1 MSEIKLNL
9 LDSHTLLTATVHGSV
24 GDALVAALSAEPE
37 TIDELETALKR
48 FQKCDSIPASSLRR
62 QPRGPIDDRPWDA
75 GIMVIDLAARIVANE
90 SAYSAPSHS
99 GRVDY
104 HNGKHSTG
112 FPLSYVLSDDWVFA
126 RSIENYQVRCDH
138 RIKQR
143 ATIPSLDSR
152 SILYGKALL
161 EFIVENV
168 QLLDTTTKRRR
179 KQHREAVIDIHR
191 RWLMTLRDDLNGQ
204 SVREILFAK
213 RELIDFDLESRMLQW
228 SFFLEEPLS
237 LSRESH
243 GFRFAGYGTHE
254 WVMYYKLV
262 RFLIWEAVELR
273 LELAKHGRHLL
284 SESCCRP
291 SSVIG
296 PLNQCPT
303 NFSLSSLPE
312 GDSSQY
318 VDTER
323 GATSSKVDST
333 PDPNHSQVEDT
344 ALSDRTRP
352 RVPTDPEVEPYNQN
366 SVEVEDAKDWLR
378 PQDPCRIIRDKAILA
393 FKNKSEPTHAELI
406 AYLAEQRSHWLS
418 TPNRDLD
425 DYIPAEVIDNERRR
439 RPEAMTGRSMVVD
452 EDCYCCK
459 MMGDESEAGLGIY
472 FCHFDGCNMEDE
484 FAFSACATL
493 EEWKAEQQRYEEWSR
508 KSDRERKEAGTFMD
522 LDDCEIPF

>member
-213 RELIDFDLESRMLQW
+213 RELIDFDLES
-228 SFFLEEPLS
+228 
-237 LSRESH
+237 
-243 GFRFAGYGTHE
+243 
-254 WVMYYKLV
+254 
-262 RFLIWEAVELR
+262 
-273 LELAKHGRHLL
+273 
-284 SESCCRP
+284 
-291 SSVIG
+291 
-296 PLNQCPT
+296 
-303 NFSLSSLPE
+303 
-312 GDSSQY
+312 
-318 VDTER
+318 
-323 GATSSKVDST
+323 
-333 PDPNHSQVEDT
+333 
-344 ALSDRTRP
+344 
-352 RVPTDPEVEPYNQN
+352 
-366 SVEVEDAKDWLR
+366 
-378 PQDPCRIIRDKAILA
+378 
-393 FKNKSEPTHAELI
+393 
-406 AYLAEQRSHWLS
+406 
-418 TPNRDLD
+418 
-425 DYIPAEVIDNERRR
+425 
-439 RPEAMTGRSMVVD
+439 
-452 EDCYCCK
+452 
-459 MMGDESEAGLGIY
+459 
-472 FCHFDGCNMEDE
+472 
-484 FAFSACATL
+484 
-493 EEWKAEQQRYEEWSR
+493 
-508 KSDRERKEAGTFMD
+508 
-522 LDDCEIPF
+522 